1 MKKVIV
7 TAVLF
12 LSGIT
17 AFCQKEENG
26 TIYIKDPYI
35 QVVNDAVAAYLN
47 KDDAANKRIYSDTAQ
62 WWISGMEKFIPIAD
76 AMKMWP
82 DDFKYFDDI
91 KSVPQGY
98 PDYLHY
104 KKGDAKIVQS
114 WWTWSGKSKKTG
126 EVIKVPEVIF
136 DEFNNDGKIVRE
148 YIYGDFSKVNKE
160 EM

>member
-17 AFCQKEENG
+17 AFCQSEENG

-82 DDFKYFDDI
+82 DDFKYFDHI